1 MPDTRPDMRLAEQ
14 NWAANQTP
22 RTENT
27 SAAAM
32 PQVPVQKPLIAA
44 AIICIIQE
52 LVFENVRISSSSILV
67 PYYGGTKTNNKQLS
81 RDLSREQPSTPG
93 FQPLCPKGVPTR
105 GYAAID
111 FARNQKLDQSFFGRA
126 GNRNLPEVCW
136 NTRSTG
142 DTRTWNT
149 CSRSVGLSPSTAEM
163 FEMQEAPSRSKSSQD
178 GGCDRRSSISAGA
191 NRVPLQP
198 R

>member
-1 MPDTRPDMRLAEQ
+1 MDRNALRPAEGG
-14 NWAANQTP
+14 ANRWHLSGSQKTP
-22 RTENT
+22 LRHIRT
-27 SAAAM
+27 A
-32 PQVPVQKPLIAA
+32 
-44 AIICIIQE
+44 
-52 LVFENVRISSSSILV
+52 
-67 PYYGGTKTNNKQLS
+67 
-81 RDLSREQPSTPG
+81 QPSSPG
-93 FQPLCPKGVPTR
+93 FQPLCGRPNGAPTR

-111 FARNQKLDQSFFGRA
+111 LARNQKLDQWFFGRA
-126 GNRNLPEVCW
+126 GNRNLPEVCR
-136 NTRSTG
+136 TVRSTG

-163 FEMQEAPSRSKSSQD
+163 FEMQEAHSCSKSTQD